1 MSDVPPC
8 PDPFNMAAHVLQ
20 WASRTPDKTALQVV
34 GGDPQSWSF
43 ADLEDRVLRLAQG
56 LLNAGFASGD
66 AIFLRLGNRVETPI
80 TYLAAISVGILPV
93 PVSRQLT
100 AHELSRL
107 AGIISPKALF
117 SDTPAVAL
125 DGVRLILAE
134 DMERLF
140 AAKRAAYVSG
150 DPDRPAYI
158 LITSGTSGAPRA
170 VVHAHRAVW
179 ARQMMIRDWER
190 IGPDDRLLH
199 GGDFNW
205 AYTMGT
211 GLMDPWAAGATALIR
226 APETPDDALLDLLSG
241 HDVTV
246 FATDP
251 GVLRRL
257 ARMPAIGLPHLRHTL
272 TAGWALPHAI
282 ASAWQNASGAPVFEA
297 FGQTE
302 VSTFL
307 SAGDTHALRPQ
318 NGRRIAILDDAGRPI
333 TDGATGMLAVHRSDP
348 GLMIEYL
355 GAPEATAA
363 KYDGEWFLTGDLF
376 EELPGGDLR
385 FVARSDDLLNPGG
398 YRVSPRDIEEA
409 LAPFP
414 GLRDIAA
421 CTVEIKADTVVLAF
435 AYTADVAIEE
445 TALAAFAEERL
456 ARYKQPRVYAQLD
469 ALPRSTNGKVIRKAL
484 PDLIMAAMAKT

>member
-211 GLMDPWAAGATALIR
+211 GLMDP
-226 APETPDDALLDLLSG
+226 SG
-241 HDVTV
+241 
-246 FATDP
+246 
-251 GVLRRL
+251 
-257 ARMPAIGLPHLRHTL
+257 
-272 TAGWALPHAI
+272 
-282 ASAWQNASGAPVFEA
+282 
-297 FGQTE
+297 
-302 VSTFL
+302 
-307 SAGDTHALRPQ
+307 
-318 NGRRIAILDDAGRPI
+318 
-333 TDGATGMLAVHRSDP
+333 
-348 GLMIEYL
+348 
-355 GAPEATAA
+355 
-363 KYDGEWFLTGDLF
+363 
-376 EELPGGDLR
+376 GG
-385 FVARSDDLLNPGG
+385 
-398 YRVSPRDIEEA
+398 I
-409 LAPFP
+409 
-414 GLRDIAA
+414 
-421 CTVEIKADTVVLAF
+421 
-435 AYTADVAIEE
+435 
-445 TALAAFAEERL
+445 
-456 ARYKQPRVYAQLD
+456 
-469 ALPRSTNGKVIRKAL
+469 
-484 PDLIMAAMAKT
+484 